1 MRFSDKVYALTKKI
15 PKGKISTYKELAHV
29 LKSKAYR
36 AIGNALN
43 KNPYW
48 PDVPCHRIIK
58 SDGTI
63 GGFSRGV
70 KEKIEIL
77 RKEGIKVKNKK
88 IVDFEK
94 ILFKL

>member
-1 MRFSDKVYALTKKI
+1 MKFSDKVYALTKKI

-70 KEKIEIL
+70 KEKIDVL

-88 IVDFEK
+88 IIDFEK
-94 ILFKL
+94 ILFKF